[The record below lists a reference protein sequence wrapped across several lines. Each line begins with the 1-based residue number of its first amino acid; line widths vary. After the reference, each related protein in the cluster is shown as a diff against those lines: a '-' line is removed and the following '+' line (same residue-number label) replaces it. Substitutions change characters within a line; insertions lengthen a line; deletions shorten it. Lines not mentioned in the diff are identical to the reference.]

1 MARIPTEELERLK
14 AEISVERLVESAG
27 IELKPAG
34 KDLLGR
40 RRGTPLKRGLIA
52 LSGVSDHLGPLSRR
66 SKSGVGARL
75 EKLKRALRLLGWTL
89 VLATS
94 TRMAR
99 AASTARFAR
108 RRDR

>member
-1 MARIPTEELERLK
+1 VQAKTC
-14 AEISVERLVESAG
+14 SAG
-27 IELKPAG
+27 DAVLRSSA
-34 KDLLGR
+34 
-40 RRGTPLKRGLIA
+40 GLIA